1 MGGNMAVIA
10 DEVGAKID
18 SAELAQRVAILKR
31 FKILLTQQRDRFRS
45 YMDLLEKQ
53 QGIIE
58 SGSAED
64 LLTYVE
70 IEEKIVTDIFSIQKV
85 IDPLEEMYYSVI
97 SKQDAGKLALKA
109 ESSDVTSVD
118 VTSADETSGGEVSGL
133 KASLEKLK
141 SEAVIR
147 STKNKELLSK
157 RMLELRQEIKTLRNN
172 PYASRGRRSF
182 GETNSASLVDI
193 NG

>member
-1 MGGNMAVIA
+1 MAIFVDDVNSPATVGN
-10 DEVGAKID
+10 EID

-31 FKILLTQQRDRFRS
+31 FKTLLTQQRDRFS
-45 YMDLLEKQ
+45 NYLDLLDKQ
-53 QGIIE
+53 QNVIE

-64 LLTYVE
+64 LLAYVE
-70 IEEKIVTDIFSIQKV
+70 IEEKIVADIFSIQKV
-85 IDPLEEMYYSVI
+85 IDPLEEMYYNVI
-97 SKQDAGKLALKA
+97 SNNASFEDRVENQ
-109 ESSDVTSVD
+109 E
-118 VTSADETSGGEVSGL
+118 EVPSL

-172 PYASRGRRSF
+172 PYAVSGRSAYS
-182 GETNSASLVDI
+182 NSNTASLVDI
-193 NG
+193 QG

>member
-1 MGGNMAVIA
+1 MAVMV
-10 DEVGAKID
+10 DEVNAAVNNID
-18 SAELAQRVAILKR
+18 SAELAQRVAVLRR
-31 FKILLTQQRDRFRS
+31 FKTLLSQQRDRFRS
-45 YMDLLEKQ
+45 YLDLLEKQ
-53 QGIIE
+53 QNVIE

-70 IEEKIVTDIFSIQKV
+70 IEEKIVADIFSIQKV
-85 IDPLEEMYYSVI
+85 IDPLEEMYYTVI
-97 SKQDAGKLALKA
+97 SGYDPEKALHGKTGKQDNP
-109 ESSDVTSVD
+109 E
-118 VTSADETSGGEVSGL
+118 EVSGL

-172 PYASRGRRSF
+172 PYAVGGKRPNF
-182 GETNSASLVDI
+182 GDSKTASLIDI
-193 NG
+193 KG

>member
-1 MGGNMAVIA
+1 MAITANDVNSN
-10 DEVGAKID
+10 ID
-18 SAELAQRVAILKR
+18 SAELAQRVAVLRR
-31 FKILLTQQRDRFRS
+31 FKILLTQQRDRFKS

-53 QGIIE
+53 QSVIE

-70 IEEKIVTDIFSIQKV
+70 IEEKIVADIFSIQKV
-85 IDPLEEMYYSVI
+85 IDPLEEMYYSVL
-97 SKQDAGKLALKA
+97 SKQDAGKAAAKI
-109 ESSDVTSVD
+109 ENP
-118 VTSADETSGGEVSGL
+118 EEVSGL

-172 PYASRGRRSF
+172 PYAAKGRQSF
-182 GETNSASLVDI
+182 SESNSASLIDI
-193 NG
+193 KG

>member
-1 MGGNMAVIA
+1 MAITANDVNSN
-10 DEVGAKID
+10 ID
-18 SAELAQRVAILKR
+18 SAELAQRVAVLRR

-53 QGIIE
+53 QSVIE

-70 IEEKIVTDIFSIQKV
+70 IEEKIVADIFSIQKV

-97 SKQDAGKLALKA
+97 SKQDGR
-109 ESSDVTSVD
+109 TSVRID
-118 VTSADETSGGEVSGL
+118 NPEEVSGL

-172 PYASRGRRSF
+172 PYAAKGRQSF
-182 GETNSASLVDI
+182 AASNSASLIDI
-193 NG
+193 KG

>member
-1 MGGNMAVIA
+1 MAILAEKAGPAAVA
-10 DEVGAKID
+10 DNEID
-18 SAELAQRVAILKR
+18 SGELAQRVAILKR
-31 FKILLTQQRDRFRS
+31 FKTLLSQQRDRFSS
-45 YMDLLEKQ
+45 YLNLLDKQ
-53 QGIIE
+53 QSIIE

-70 IEEKIVTDIFSIQKV
+70 IEEKIVADIFSIQKV

-97 SKQDAGKLALKA
+97 SSNNIPGKINADSTA
-109 ESSDVTSVD
+109 ESR
-118 VTSADETSGGEVSGL
+118 EEVGGL

-157 RMLELRQEIKTLRNN
+157 RMLELRSEIKVLRNN
-172 PYASRGRRSF
+172 PYAASARRSSF
-182 GETNSASLVDI
+182 GSTNTASLVDLK
-193 NG
+193 G

>member
-1 MGGNMAVIA
+1 MTTLISEAANIA
-10 DEVGAKID
+10 AAAGDDID
-18 SAELAQRVAILKR
+18 SAELAQRVAILRR
-31 FKILLTQQRDRFRS
+31 FKTLLTQQRDRFKN
-45 YMDLLEKQ
+45 YLELLDKQ
-53 QGIIE
+53 QDVIE

-85 IDPLEEMYYSVI
+85 IDPLEEMYYTI
-97 SKQDAGKLALKA
+97 TAGSSTAMGKA
-109 ESSDVTSVD
+109 AGRAENPDDVPT
-118 VTSADETSGGEVSGL
+118 L

-157 RMLELRQEIKTLRNN
+157 RMIELRSEIKTLRNN
-172 PYASRGRRSF
+172 PYAAGSKRSGF
-182 GETNSASLVDI
+182 SGTGTASIIDI
-193 NG
+193 QG

>member
-1 MGGNMAVIA
+1 MAITA
-10 DEVGAKID
+10 EKPDAQID
-18 SAELAQRVAILKR
+18 SAELAQRVAILRR

-53 QGIIE
+53 QNIIE

-70 IEEKIVTDIFSIQKV
+70 IEEKIVADIFSIQKV
-85 IDPLEEMYYSVI
+85 IDPLEEMYYTVI
-97 SKQDAGKLALKA
+97 SKQDSGK
-109 ESSDVTSVD
+109 STVRIDNPD
-118 VTSADETSGGEVSGL
+118 EVSGL

-172 PYASRGRRSF
+172 PYAAKGRRSF
-182 GETNSASLVDI
+182 AESNSASLIDI
-193 NG
+193 KG

>member
-1 MGGNMAVIA
+1 MAITANKLNTAA
-10 DEVGAKID
+10 DSGID

-31 FKILLTQQRDRFRS
+31 FKTLLTQQRDRFRS
-45 YMDLLEKQ
+45 YLDLLDKQ
-53 QGIIE
+53 QNVIE

-70 IEEKIVTDIFSIQKV
+70 IEEKIVADIFSIQKV
-85 IDPLEEMYYSVI
+85 IDPLEEMYYSVVSGRI
-97 SKQDAGKLALKA
+97 PGQIPGGDAK
-109 ESSDVTSVD
+109 S
-118 VTSADETSGGEVSGL
+118 ETSDEVPSL

-157 RMLELRQEIKTLRNN
+157 RMLELRSEIKSLRNN
-172 PYASRGRRSF
+172 PYAAKRGSF
-182 GETNSASLVDI
+182 GGTNTASLIDI
-193 NG
+193 QG

>member
-1 MGGNMAVIA
+1 MIDEAAVKT
-10 DEVGAKID
+10 GSKID

-53 QGIIE
+53 QNIIE
-58 SGSAED
+58 SGSPED

-70 IEEKIVTDIFSIQKV
+70 IEEKIVADIFSIQKV

-97 SKQDAGKLALKA
+97 SKQNTGKTAIKA
-109 ESSDVTSVD
+109 ESPD
-118 VTSADETSGGEVSGL
+118 EVSGL

-172 PYASRGRRSF
+172 PYAARGRRSF
-182 GETNSASLVDI
+182 GESNSASLVDLK
-193 NG
+193 G

>member
-1 MGGNMAVIA
+1 MAIMA
-10 DEVGAKID
+10 EAVGAEID
-18 SAELAQRVAILKR
+18 SAELAQRVSILKR
-31 FKILLTQQRDRFRS
+31 FKILLAQQRDRFRS

-53 QGIIE
+53 QSVIE
-58 SGSAED
+58 AGSAED

-70 IEEKIVTDIFSIQKV
+70 IEEKIVADIFSIQKV

-97 SKQDAGKLALKA
+97 SNHSA
-109 ESSDVTSVD
+109 EKTAIKSESPD
-118 VTSADETSGGEVSGL
+118 EVSGL

-157 RMLELRQEIKTLRNN
+157 RMLELRQEIKNLRNN
-172 PYASRGRRSF
+172 PYAARGRRSF
-182 GETNSASLVDI
+182 GETNSASLIDI
-193 NG
+193 KG